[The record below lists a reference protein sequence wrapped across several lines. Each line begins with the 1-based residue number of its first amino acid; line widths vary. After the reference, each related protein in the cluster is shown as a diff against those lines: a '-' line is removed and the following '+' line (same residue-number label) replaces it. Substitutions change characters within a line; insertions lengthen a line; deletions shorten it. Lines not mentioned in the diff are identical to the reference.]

1 MPTGRQLVL
10 DALACKP
17 VPRTPWVPFVGVH
30 GGLLLGLSAD
40 DYLKQ
45 PAKIAEALVLAHK
58 KYQADGLPVM
68 FDLQIEAE
76 ILGCALHWAKDVPPS
91 VTSHPLA
98 DPKTP
103 LASLPAFSLTKG
115 RMPQA
120 LEATRLT
127 RKALPDTALYGLIC
141 GPFTLASHLVGSE
154 IFVQMFDEPDHV
166 AEILELCTAIC
177 ITTSE
182 AYLAAGADIVAVVD
196 PMTSQVSPKHFK
208 AFVTP
213 YVNRVF
219 DAIRA
224 KGGKSS
230 MFVCGDATR
239 NLPNLIDT
247 TCDNVS
253 IDENIALPKLRDL
266 AVAKGKSFGGNL
278 KLTVVFLLGKPG
290 DVKLDAIRA
299 LDEAGDAKGFI
310 LAPGCDLPYDT
321 PVENLAAVAAMLDPY
336 QREIARTTA
345 KGTLEVTIP
354 TLPSY
359 ADQREVVTVDVVTLD
374 SAGCAPCQYMM
385 NAAFAATA
393 RFGKKVRVIEHK
405 VKNHAGIGMMCALKV
420 ANIPTICIDGE
431 IRFVSII
438 PDHATIAA
446 AVTDALVKK
455 GLT

>member
-30 GGLLLGLSAD
+30 GGKMLGLAAD
-40 DYLKQ
+40 AYLKN
-45 PAKIAEALVLAHK
+45 PAKVVEALVLAQK
-58 KYQADGLPVM
+58 KYQADGLPIV

-76 ILGCALHWAKDVPPS
+76 ILGCQLHWAKDVPPS
-91 VTSHPLA
+91 VVSHPLTTA
-98 DPKTP
+98 GLD
-103 LASLPAFSLTKG
+103 SLPAFGIDKG

-120 LEATRLT
+120 LEATRQA

-141 GPFTLASHLVGSE
+141 GPFTLASHLIGSE
-154 IFVQMFDEPDHV
+154 IFVQMFDDPERV
-166 AEILELCTAIC
+166 EGILDRCTTIAITC
-177 ITTSE
+177 AE
-182 AYLAAGADIVAVVD
+182 AYLKAGADIIAVVD

-208 AFVTP
+208 AFITP
-213 YVNRVF
+213 YLNRLF

-230 MFVCGDATR
+230 LFVCGDATR
-239 NLPNLIDT
+239 NLGNMIET
-247 TCDNVS
+247 SCDNVS

-266 AVAKGKSFGGNL
+266 AVAKGKSFGGNM

-290 DVKLDAIRA
+290 DVKLDAIRC
-299 LDEAGDAKGFI
+299 LDEAGNAPGFI

-321 PVENLAAVAAMLDPY
+321 PVANLEAVAPMLDPY
-336 QREIARTTA
+336 QRDVARTTA
-345 KGTLEVTIP
+345 KGTLEVKIP
-354 TLPSY
+354 VLPDY
-359 ADQREVVTVDVVTLD
+359 AKQKDVVTVDVVTLD

-385 NAAFAATA
+385 NAAHAATA
-393 RFGKKVRVIEHK
+393 QFGTKVRVIEHK
-405 VKNHAGIGMMCALKV
+405 VKNHEGIGMMCALKV

-438 PDHATIAA
+438 PDGPTITA
-446 AVTDALVKK
+446 AVKDALVKK
-455 GLT
+455 GL

>member
-10 DALACKP
+10 DALACRE
-17 VPRTPWVPFVGVH
+17 VPRIPWVPFVGVH
-30 GGLLLGLSAD
+30 GGRMLGIPAD
-40 DYLKQ
+40 AYLKSPQ
-45 PAKIAEALVLAHK
+45 RVVEALVAAQRR
-58 KYQADGLPVM
+58 YAADGLPVM

-76 ILGCALHWAKDVPPS
+76 ILGCQLHWAKDVPPS

-98 DPKTP
+98 DPTVP
-103 LASLPAFSLTKG
+103 LDRLPAFGLDKG

-120 LEATRLT
+120 LEATRLV
-127 RKALPDTALYGLIC
+127 RAALPDTALYGLIC

-154 IFVQMFDEPDHV
+154 IFVQMFDVPERV
-166 AEILELCTAIC
+166 EAILDLCTAIC
-177 ITTSE
+177 EQTGA
-182 AYLAAGADIVAVVD
+182 AYLAAGADVIAVVD

-219 DAIRA
+219 DGIRA
-224 KGGKSS
+224 KGGRSS

-239 NLPNLIDT
+239 NLANMIDT

-266 AVAKGKSFGGNL
+266 AVAKGKSFGGNM

-290 DVKLDAIRA
+290 DVRLDAIRSI
-299 LDEAGDAKGFI
+299 DEAAGARGFI

-321 PVENLAAVAAMLDPY
+321 PPENLEAVAPMLEPY
-336 QREIARTTA
+336 QREVARTTA
-345 KGTLEVTIP
+345 TGSLHIDIP
-354 TLPSY
+354 ALPDY
-359 ADQREVVTVDVVTLD
+359 AGQRDVVTVDVVTLD

-385 NAAFAATA
+385 NAAHAATA
-393 RFGKKVRVIEHK
+393 QFGAKVRVIEHK

-420 ANIPTICIDGE
+420 ANIPTICIDGQ

-438 PDHATIAA
+438 PDGPTLSA
-446 AVTDALVKK
+446 AVQDALLRK
-455 GLT
+455 GL